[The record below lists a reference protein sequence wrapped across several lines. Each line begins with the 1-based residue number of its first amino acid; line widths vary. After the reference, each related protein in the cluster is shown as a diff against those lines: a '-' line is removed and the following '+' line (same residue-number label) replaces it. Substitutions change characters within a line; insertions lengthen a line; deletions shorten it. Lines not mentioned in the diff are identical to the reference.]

1 MPRALSCIVLAVLLC
16 LPFNTYAVTF
26 KIATVAPEGSAWMQ
40 QMRAGA
46 IKINELTAGRVQLK
60 FYAGGVMGNEKSV
73 LRKIRMRQLQGGAFT
88 GGGLGMITPDVLLY
102 GLPLLTCSEQEMN
115 YVRQHMDTALTE
127 SLNKAGF
134 VSFGFASGGFANLMS
149 QSPISSIED
158 LKGKKVWVP
167 EGDRISY
174 AVMEALG
181 LAPVTLPLT
190 DVLTGLQTGLVE
202 VIGTSPLGALAFQWH
217 TQVKYITPMPLVYIY
232 GALVVDKSSFEHMS
246 DQDQAVMHDV
256 LGSMYINFDRQNVL
270 DNDAALQALLQQ
282 GLQLVQ
288 AKEGEYSRWNA
299 VASSTIQ
306 DMVTQGLVSQCLY
319 GQIKQLLTAY
329 RNDNHPSQE

>member
-1 MPRALSCIVLAVLLC
+1 MIRVISCLLLAGLLC
-16 LPFNTYAVTF
+16 FPFNATAITL
-26 KIATVAPEGSAWMQ
+26 KIATVAPEGSEWMQ

-46 IKINELTAGRVQLK
+46 IKIKELTAGRVQLK
-60 FYAGGVMGNEKSV
+60 FYGGGVMGNEKSV
-73 LRKIRMRQLQGGAFT
+73 LRKMRMGQLHGGAFT

-102 GLPLLTCSEQEMN
+102 GLPLLTSSDQEMN
-115 YVRQHMDTALTE
+115 HVRHQMDGTLME

-149 QSPISSIED
+149 QSSISCIED

-167 EGDRISY
+167 EGDRVSY

-217 TQVKYITPMPLVYIY
+217 TQVQYITPMPLVYIY
-232 GALVVDKSSFEHMS
+232 GALVIDKRTFAQMS
-246 DQDQAVMHDV
+246 AEDQAVMQDV
-256 LGSMYINFDRQNVL
+256 LGKMYQNFDRQNVL
-270 DNDAALQALLQQ
+270 DNEAALQALLQQ

-288 AKEGEYSRWNA
+288 AKEGEYERWNA
-299 VASSTIQ
+299 VAGTTIQ
-306 DMVTQGLVSQCLY
+306 EMVKQGLVSQCLY
-319 GQIKQLLTAY
+319 EQIQQLLTVY
-329 RNDNHPSQE
+329 RQGQQ

>member
-1 MPRALSCIVLAVLLC
+1 MFRALSCLLLAGLFF
-16 LPFNTYAVTF
+16 LPANAVAVTL

-46 IKINELTAGRVQLK
+46 IKIKESTAGRVQLK

-73 LRKIRMRQLQGGAFT
+73 LRKIRMGQLQGGAFT
-88 GGGLGMITPDVLLY
+88 GGGLGAIAPDAVLY
-102 GLPLLTCSEQEMN
+102 GLPLLTNSEQEIN
-115 YVRQHMDTALTE
+115 YVRQQMDATLTACLD
-127 SLNKAGF
+127 KGGF

-149 QSPISSIED
+149 QEPISCIEE

-174 AVMEALG
+174 AVMQALG

-202 VIGTSPLGALAFQWH
+202 VVATSPLGALAFQWH

-232 GALVVDKSSFEHMS
+232 GALVVDKRSFNKIS
-246 DQDQAVMHDV
+246 AQDQAVMQAV
-256 LGSMYINFDRQNVL
+256 MSNIYKIFNRQNVL
-270 DNDAALQALLQQ
+270 DNEEALQALVHQ
-282 GLQLVQ
+282 GLQIVQ
-288 AKEGEYSRWNA
+288 EKEGEYARWNA

-306 DMVTQGLVSQCLY
+306 DMVAQGLVSECLY
-319 GQIKQLLTAY
+319 AQIKQLITDY
-329 RNDNHPSQE
+329 RNAQQRALE

>member
-1 MPRALSCIVLAVLLC
+1 MFRTLSCLLLAGLLF
-16 LPFNTYAVTF
+16 LPFNASAMIF

-46 IKINELTAGRVQLK
+46 IKINESTAGRVQLK
-60 FYAGGVMGNEKSV
+60 FYGGGVMGNEKSV
-73 LRKIRMRQLQGGAFT
+73 LRKIRMGQLQGGAFT
-88 GGGLGMITPDVLLY
+88 GGGLGMIAPDVLLY
-102 GLPLLTCSEQEMN
+102 GLPLLTSSEQEMN
-115 YVRQHMDTALTE
+115 YVRQQMDGALTE

-149 QSPISSIED
+149 QNPISCIED
-158 LKGKKVWVP
+158 LKGEKIWVP

-181 LAPVTLPLT
+181 LAPVTLPLS

-217 TQVKYITPMPLVYIY
+217 TRVNYITPMPLVYIY
-232 GALVVDKSSFEHMS
+232 GALVVNKRSFEHIS
-246 DQDQAVMHDV
+246 AQDQAVMQDV
-256 LGSMYINFDRQNVL
+256 LGSMYENFDRQNVL
-270 DNDAALQALLQQ
+270 DNQAALQALLHQ

-288 AKEGEYSRWNA
+288 AKEGEYSRWNF
-299 VASSTIQ
+299 VASTTIQ
-306 DMVTQGLVSQCLY
+306 EMVTQGLVSHCLY
-319 GQIKQLLTAY
+319 ARINKLLTAY
-329 RNDNHPSQE
+329 RNDQHRLQE